1 MLTNYFFIFITMNE
15 VQLYNRKSM
24 YVIVNSSGKQNTK
37 IIKQN
42 NKLVLLFFFFKSKN
56 IRDPN

>member
-42 NKLVLLFFFFKSKN
+42 NKLVLLFFFLRVR
-56 IRDPN
+56 I